1 MKRSLFILLFLIG
14 SFPAF
19 SQIRLGQ
26 SRYASS
32 KPIDIL
38 ELNYAKPQK
47 FRIAEIKAMG
57 LTTLDEI
64 AIISLSGLKVDDRID
79 VPGDAIS
86 NALKKLWR
94 QGIIGDVK
102 ILVTKIEGEDIYLL
116 LDLTERPRFS
126 QVEFNGI
133 NKTQEGELRD
143 KVNIR
148 GRVVRDDVL
157 NTAKRNIE
165 KYYLDK
171 GYLNTDVK
179 IYQDRDTTLPNSVKL
194 RFDIDINSKVQI
206 NEVKFYGNEEISDR
220 ALKGKMKKN
229 QGACTCGHLQRF
241 AHQNHRCRC

>member
-86 NALKKLWR
+86 NALKK
-94 QGIIGDVK
+94 
-102 ILVTKIEGEDIYLL
+102 
-116 LDLTERPRFS
+116 
-126 QVEFNGI
+126 
-133 NKTQEGELRD
+133 
-143 KVNIR
+143 
-148 GRVVRDDVL
+148 
-157 NTAKRNIE
+157 
-165 KYYLDK
+165 
-171 GYLNTDVK
+171 
-179 IYQDRDTTLPNSVKL
+179 TLET
-194 RFDIDINSKVQI
+194 R
-206 NEVKFYGNEEISDR
+206 
-220 ALKGKMKKN
+220 
-229 QGACTCGHLQRF
+229 
-241 AHQNHRCRC
+241 NHRRRKNPGNQN